1 MLRRGGFKAAQLLGQ
16 QAIATIGQ
24 NAGPSR
30 PLGRLWR
37 LRAFKRTMKV
47 LITTPAPPRS
57 RYGNRVTAL
66 RWARILKELGHQV
79 TVSQAYEDGDYDL
92 LVALHAR
99 RGHPSVDRWR
109 RLHPNKPL
117 IVALSGTDL
126 YHDLKQS
133 KQARKSLEL
142 ATRIIVLQPKAFDD
156 LSPHLHAKT
165 RVIYQSAQSV
175 RAVQPPIPTNNRHP
189 GNVAGARNFT
199 VCVIGHLRPVKDPF
213 RAAMAARLLP
223 PSSRIRVLHV
233 GGAMSDEMAARAHA
247 EMKVNPRYLWLG
259 EQPRWRTR
267 RILTRS
273 HLCVLSS
280 RLEGGA
286 NALSESIVA
295 SAPVVASRIPGTVG
309 ILGEGYPGYFTV
321 VDTHELRRLLIRA
334 ETDPDFLSL
343 LRSRCGEL
351 AELFEPAREQRAWKD
366 LLGELR

>member
-1 MLRRGGFKAAQLLGQ
+1 
-16 QAIATIGQ
+16 
-24 NAGPSR
+24 
-30 PLGRLWR
+30 
-37 LRAFKRTMKV
+37 MKV

-66 RWARILKELGHQV
+66 RWARILKDLGHQV

-99 RGHPSVDRWR
+99 RSHPSVDRWR
-109 RLHPNKPL
+109 RLQPNKPL

-133 KQARKSLEL
+133 KQAHKSLEL

-156 LSPHLHAKT
+156 LSPHLHART
-165 RVIYQSAQSV
+165 RVIYQSV
-175 RAVQPPIPTNNRHP
+175 RAVQPPIPVNNRRP

-233 GGAMSDEMAARAHA
+233 GGAMSDEMAARARA

-280 RLEGGA
+280 RMEGGA
-286 NALSESIVA
+286 NVLSESIVA
-295 SAPVVASRIPGTVG
+295 SVPVVASHIPGTVG
-309 ILGEGYPGYFTV
+309 ILGEDYLGYFTV
-321 VDTHELRRLLIRA
+321 GDTRGLRWLLIRA

-343 LRSRCGEL
+343 LRSKCGEL
-351 AELFEPAREQRAWKD
+351 AELFEPERERRAWKD
-366 LLGELR
+366 LLRELR